1 VGGGRRVRRDDRRM
15 ATELV
20 QDYETIRLEREGP
33 VATVML
39 NRPERLNAMYTR
51 MFEEISEAF
60 AAIRADDSMRVVVV
74 TGAGRAFCAGGDIKL
89 DVSQVG
95 AWEPRTMVYE
105 NEIAHRVIRDIRE
118 LPRPVI
124 ARVNGVA
131 VGGGC
136 DLALA
141 CDVVI
146 ASTDAS
152 FGEFW
157 VRRGLLPGM
166 GGTQFL
172 PFLVGTHR
180 AKELLFTGD
189 RIGADEAARIGL
201 INRAVAPGDL
211 DEAVDALAQR
221 LANMPT
227 MAIGVIKKMVHNVT
241 DAGMEQTFQIST
253 SAYHMLS
260 HTEDYGEGV
269 AAFQEKREP
278 DFNGR

>member
-1 VGGGRRVRRDDRRM
+1 M
-15 ATELV
+15 ATDLV
-20 QDYETIRLEREGP
+20 QEYETIRLEREGP
-33 VATVML
+33 IATVLL
-39 NRPERLNAMYTR
+39 NRPDRLNAMYTKL
-51 MFEEISEAF
+51 FEEFSDAF
-60 AAIRADDSMRVVVV
+60 EQIRADDSMRVVVI

-95 AWEPRTMVYE
+95 SWEPKTMVYE
-105 NEIAHRVIRDIRE
+105 NEIGHRMIRDIRQ

-141 CDVVI
+141 CDIVI
-146 ASTDAS
+146 ASTEAS

-157 VRRGLLPGM
+157 IRRGLLPGM
-166 GGTQFL
+166 GGAQML

-189 RIGADEAARIGL
+189 RIDAEEAARIGL
-201 INRAVAPGDL
+201 INRAVAPEEL
-211 DEAVDALAQR
+211 DDAVDAMAQR

-241 DAGMEQTFQIST
+241 DGELESQFQIST
-253 SAYHMLS
+253 AAYHMLS
-260 HTEDYGEGV
+260 HTEDYAEGV

-278 DFNGR
+278 VFKGR